1 MVEEFTTSEMKD
13 AVVRICPAC
22 GVVNP
27 PGPSESCPHLQ
38 LIRFEGVDKTL
49 EGLLDRFAKVR
60 VQYRELL
67 GELRDHIMRAAQ
79 SGEAEV
85 VATRKNRF
93 SEVDDLRKK
102 PEPLVLTSPK
112 PKEPRKEPKQRK
124 QRKSSTPEP
133 VDPRQLALLA
143 REPPQGDA

>member
-1 MVEEFTTSEMKD
+1 MAEEFTTSEMKD

-27 PGPSESCPHLQ
+27 SGPSETCPHLQ

-67 GELRDHIMRAAQ
+67 GELRTHLMRAAL

-85 VATRKNRF
+85 VATRMNRF
-93 SEVDDLRKK
+93 SEVDALRKN
-102 PEPLVLTSPK
+102 PEPLVLTNPK
-112 PKEPRKEPKQRK
+112 PPETKEPKQRK
-124 QRKSSTPEP
+124 QRKSSAPEP